1 MTDQEKIQFIEKA
14 ISTIFQQEVQ
24 LTEETDLTDV
34 GLDSLEIVELQ
45 MFYEEKLKIAMP
57 DNADPVYTVKD
68 LMKLMV

>member
-14 ISTIFQQEVQ
+14 ILKICKKEIQ
-24 LTEETDLTDV
+24 LTEEIDLKDV

-45 MFYEEKLKIAMP
+45 MFYEDELKVHMP
-57 DNADPVYTVKD
+57 ESTDPVNTVKD